1 MSALNRAATTIGL
14 KAVIG
19 ELDYD
24 LAKSLYHDEE
34 TGEDAW
40 DEWVDKFIDT
50 YGTAVA
56 GV

>member
-1 MSALNRAATTIGL
+1 MTALNRDATLTGL

-24 LAKSLYHDEE
+24 LAKSLDHDEE
-34 TGEDAW
+34 TGEDTW
-40 DEWVDKFIDT
+40 DEWVDKFIDA
-50 YGTAVA
+50 YGKAVA